1 MTDRADCKEKIGEVF
16 DYFDLNKDGFVTRC
30 EDATFQRAMG
40 ESKEFALRFSA
51 PFTRDS
57 FNKICEKKFAY

>member
-1 MTDRADCKEKIGEVF
+1 MTDRANCLEKIGVVF
-16 DYFDLNKDGFVTRC
+16 NYIDLNKDGFVTRC
-30 EDATFQRAMG
+30 EDATWMRALG